1 MACREPG
8 LMTNSE
14 RVTVEK
20 VLLELSDMS
29 REIRAD
35 ITNLRTE
42 NITRFDKLDDH
53 LSGQD
58 TRLRKVENFALS
70 AEVVASSRAA
80 TGVTR
85 KWVVTTLVASLS
97 VMVTVIIFLLR
108 FIMPPDGGM
117 P

>member
-1 MACREPG
+1 
-8 LMTNSE
+8 MTGQE

-35 ITNLRTE
+35 ITSLRTE
-42 NITRFDKLDDH
+42 HGSRFDKLDDH

-70 AEVVASSRAA
+70 AEAVARSRAL

-108 FIMPPDGGM
+108 FIMPPNGAA